1 VAGVAWS
8 TDDVARLERLAE
20 EGKNQIAIAAL
31 LGRTEPAVRLK
42 AQKLGLDL
50 THLKYGE
57 GKEPR
62 RPVTLP
68 NFEVADLP
76 DELPTADEL
85 LERREKQ
92 FARTQTAKEARKLIP
107 VRINLPGPI
116 GIAHQGD
123 THLDDNGTDIATV
136 RRHVELFGK
145 TEGLYAGNV
154 GDYQNNWIGRLAH
167 LHAQQSISARES
179 WVLVEW
185 LIRSVRWLALIGGNH
200 DLWSGTGDPIKWIA
214 KQARLSYE
222 SNGMRLGLTFPNGR
236 VIRLN
241 ARHDFRGRSQ
251 YDAAFGPAKAARF
264 GYRDHILTAGHTHQS
279 GYHPLCDP
287 ATGLISHAIRIAS
300 YKTFDRFAEEKGFLN
315 EAFTCAPVTIIDPEQ
330 PDDSTRCVT
339 VIFDPEEGAEYLT
352 WKRKR
357 WARKR
362 V

>member
-62 RPVTLP
+62 RPVPLP

-185 LIRSVRWLALIGGNH
+185 LIRSAPWLYLVGGNH
-200 DLWSGTGDPIKWIA
+200 DAWSGNGDPLRWIA
-214 KQARLSYE
+214 KHAGLLYE
-222 SNGMRLGLTFPNGR
+222 PHGARLGLTLPSGR
-236 VIRLN
+236 VVRIN
-241 ARHDFRGRSQ
+241 ARHDWPGHSQ
-251 YDAAFGPAKAARF
+251 WNSAHGVGKAVQM
-264 GYRDHILTAGHTHQS
+264 GHRDHIVTCGHRHVS
-279 GYHPLCDP
+279 GHMLLKDP
-287 ATGLISHAIRIAS
+287 ATGLLSHGIQVAS
-300 YKTFDRFAEEKGFLN
+300 YKVYDEHAEARGFRDQKIF
-315 EAFTCAPVTIIDPEQ
+315 ECPVTIIQPQYADDDRRFITFLTDPE
-330 PDDSTRCVT
+330 DA
-339 VIFDPEEGAEYLT
+339 AEYLT
-352 WKRKR
+352 WLRSRKSS
-357 WARKR
+357 AA
-362 V
+362 